1 MGRANDMLAEVR
13 NMNWKAI
20 VLAVIIA
27 AMSTAGVAGSADNSA
42 NTSYFEGVW
51 SGEWNFGQARQDITI
66 TIGEKNEKGAHK
78 TTYAYGWATSG
89 TGGSTAPGSFDV
101 SGREHDGVFTFSW
114 KTKEGKKR
122 TVTLEKYKENEV
134 KARFELEGPLD
145 PRQLP
150 EYKAI
155 LKRK

>member
-1 MGRANDMLAEVR
+1 
-13 NMNWKAI
+13 MNRKAI

-78 TTYAYGWATSG
+78 TTYGYGWGKSG
-89 TGGSTAPGSFDV
+89 TGGSTAPGSFV
-101 SGREHDGVFTFSW
+101 VYGRERDGVFTFWW
-114 KTKEGKKR
+114 KDKEGTKR
-122 TVTLEKYKENEV
+122 TVTLQKFKEDAV
-134 KARFELEGPLD
+134 KARIERDGTSTSIQRPYYD
-145 PRQLP
+145 
-150 EYKAI
+150 AI